1 MNCKRCYSYAIN
13 HHCHGRDGS
22 GEDLCDVCYWR
33 NIAEKHNNNSFQGQL
48 LEARKRIIELENEVN
63 MKHTH
68 HAIGKL
74 KNELNQANDRIKML
88 IAAGDMME
96 PYATQQTAELWA
108 KAKEN
113 K

>member
-1 MNCKRCYSYAIN
+1 MVESE
-13 HHCHGRDGS
+13 GGDS
-22 GEDLCDVCYWR
+22 V
-33 NIAEKHNNNSFQGQL
+33 NSEL

>member
-1 MNCKRCYSYAIN
+1 MTNQ
-13 HHCHGRDGS
+13 
-22 GEDLCDVCYWR
+22 
-33 NIAEKHNNNSFQGQL
+33 NSKSLFDQL
-48 LEARKRIIELENEVN
+48 VEAQKRIIALENEVN

-96 PYATQQTAELWA
+96 PYATQQTADMWA

>member
-1 MNCKRCYSYAIN
+1 MTRDETRNAI
-13 HHCHGRDGS
+13 R
-22 GEDLCDVCYWR
+22 V
-33 NIAEKHNNNSFQGQL
+33 KHDNNSFQDQL
-48 LEARKRIIELENEVN
+48 LEARKRIIELENKINV
-63 MKHTH
+63 KHTH
-68 HAIGKL
+68 HVVSKL

-96 PYATQQTAELWA
+96 PYSDHQSSELWA